1 MFTELWPVRPGPL
14 PKLFLLTGIRAGY
27 GRLARGAWVGPPA
40 SPGGHPLRIP
50 PPPLTAR
57 ARKIKMR
64 KPKTLQFRLSL
75 ASNSGI
81 VKEVIANYVLIKR
94 LVGAVIFRG
103 FYNHKRHKRR
113 RTEDGVD
120 EPGSFAFFS
129 PPNIRLYT
137 YVTNIFKNEGT
148 PVPTY
153 LPFISTCRMYVN
165 LFMS

>member
-1 MFTELWPVRPGPL
+1 
-14 PKLFLLTGIRAGY
+14 
-27 GRLARGAWVGPPA
+27 
-40 SPGGHPLRIP
+40 
-50 PPPLTAR
+50 
-57 ARKIKMR
+57 MR

-75 ASNSGI
+75 ASKSDI

-113 RTEDGVD
+113 RTEDGEN

-137 YVTNIFKNEGT
+137 YVTNIFRNEGT

-153 LPFISTCRMYVN
+153 LPFIYYLSYVCKLIHVVN
-165 LFMS
+165 VCLFKTTYKVFSSRIILALFFPCWSFLVTRAMLKKYPIFFCLT